1 MADAKQPFRSPGF
14 WYVLRTNEMN
24 AIMPRFG
31 YDLRQPDLP
40 PRWDASADAD
50 QSSPNNIGSRKPVGK
65 SLDGFAGR
73 VLTIAV
79 SSAILSVVVFLVGA
93 GLQFW

>member
-1 MADAKQPFRSPGF
+1 MPGF
-14 WYVLRTNEMN
+14 CYVLRIKEMN

-50 QSSPNNIGSRKPVGK
+50 QSNSDYVGSRKPGGK
-65 SLDGFAGR
+65 SLDGFAGS

-79 SSAILSVVVFLVGA
+79 LLAILSVVVFLIGA
-93 GLQFW
+93 GLGFW